1 MKRLTF
7 FLHPVWLIII
17 VVAMPSLFLFVL
29 LPSVHADTIY
39 KWVDKNGVINFTDD
53 IERVPS
59 QYRNQVEKE
68 VEQDASRAEPP
79 TSAGSPLQRNEGV
92 RETKKDIYGLGETWW
107 REKARQWNE
116 QLKDATTNLETV
128 NNKIVEKS
136 ETMSRKYWSPTQY
149 KMNMVELEKLK
160 EERSKY
166 QAQVNEAKEMLKKL
180 AKEAEDA
187 KADPQWIK

>member
-7 FLHPVWLIII
+7 FLHLVRLIII
-17 VVAMPSLFLFVL
+17 AVAVPSLFLFVL
-29 LPSVHADTIY
+29 LPFVHAVTFY
-39 KWVDKNGVINFTDD
+39 KWVDKNGVLNFTDD
-53 IERVPS
+53 LEKVPS

-68 VEQDASRAEPP
+68 VEQDTSSGEPP
-79 TSAGSPLQRNEGV
+79 TSAQSPHQRSEEV
-92 RETKKDIYGLGETWW
+92 KETKKDIYGLGETWW

-136 ETMSRKYWSPTQY
+136 ETISRKYWSPTQY

-166 QAQVNEAKEMLKKL
+166 QAQVDEAKEMLKKL
-180 AKEAEDA
+180 AKEVEDA